1 VSMVGRSE
9 LMGREGSRAI
19 WPRLAPWALG
29 AWLVMLLWCTLFAES
44 APQTGND
51 AAARPAAKTASSV
64 YEQYR
69 AVVERNI
76 FSSSARSP
84 HPPAEQREQAAPPPP
99 PAGAEYVLTG
109 VVAGGEPAVALV
121 EENGAQTRV
130 YQVGEDTPAGR
141 VAAIEVEGVRLT
153 QGESQKFIR
162 VGYTLAGERSAKL
175 DTVVTTLAYV
185 PVVPSGGGGRARG
198 GGAPGGG
205 GQPGNPGGQAS
216 DAAAAAPGGGAPA
229 DAAAPQQ
236 AGGSRGRGRAFGGG
250 GAGGGAPAAAQNAQP
265 NPFAGLSQDQV
276 LQRMRQR
283 RMQQMGGGTGGP

>member
-1 VSMVGRSE
+1 VNMAGRSE
-9 LMGREGSRAI
+9 VTGKEARRRAGT
-19 WPRLAPWALG
+19 RLAAWLLG
-29 AWLVMLLWCTLFAES
+29 AGLATLLWCPLFAES
-44 APQTGND
+44 TPQPGN
-51 AAARPAAKTASSV
+51 AAAVASPAKTASSV

-84 HPPAEQREQAAPPPP
+84 RPPAEERQQAAPP

-121 EENGAQTRV
+121 EQSGGQTRV
-130 YQVGEDTPAGR
+130 YQVGEDTPVGR
-141 VAAIEVEGVRLT
+141 VAGIEVEGVRLT

-185 PVVPSGGGGRARG
+185 PIVPSGGGGRTRG

-205 GQPGNPGGQAS
+205 GGQAN
-216 DAAAAAPGGGAPA
+216 DAAPAASGGSDTAQAPSAPQGGGFR
-229 DAAAPQQ
+229 
-236 AGGSRGRGRAFGGG
+236 GGGRRGGGG
-250 GAGGGAPAAAQNAQP
+250 GAGPGASAAPQNAQP
-265 NPFAGLSQDQV
+265 NPFAGLSRAEIM
-276 LQRMRQR
+276 QRMQQR
-283 RMQQMGGGTGGP
+283 RMQETGGGAGGP